1 MLYYLFTWLDKA
13 FNFPGAGVF
22 QYISFRAAMSV
33 ITSLVIILILGKPF
47 IKWLKRKQIG
57 ETVRDLQLEGQKE
70 KEGTPTMGGIIILA
84 AIIVPTLL
92 FAKLDNIYVL
102 IMLGT
107 TVWLGLLGFLDDYI
121 KVFRHNKEGL
131 PGKYKIV
138 GQVTLGLAV
147 GLLIMYHP
155 DITIK
160 EKSSLESFVAT
171 HNVNIQDNYDRATR
185 EFSKDPI
192 KSTKTTIPFVKN
204 NELDY
209 AKIITWMGDWA
220 KKWVWVLYV
229 IIVIFVVTATS
240 NAANLTD
247 GIDGLATGTS
257 AIIGATL
264 AILAWVSGNII
275 FANYL
280 NIMYLPNIGELAIF
294 ITAFVGAT
302 LGFLWYNSHPAEIF
316 MGDTGSLPIG
326 GIIAV
331 FALLIRKEL
340 LIPIMCGIFLIED
353 VSVILQTSYF
363 KYTRKRYGEGRRIF
377 LMAPLHHHY
386 QKKGIPE
393 QKIVMRFYLI
403 GILLA
408 IVSIVTLK
416 LR

>member
-13 FNFPGAGVF
+13 FDFPGAGVF

-33 ITSLVIILILGKPF
+33 ITSLVIMLIFGKPF
-47 IKWLKRKQIG
+47 IKFLKRKQIG
-57 ETVRDLQLEGQKE
+57 ETVRDLHLEGQKE
-70 KEGTPTMGGIIILA
+70 KEGTPTMGGLLILA
-84 AIIVPTLL
+84 AIIIPTLL

-107 TVWLGLLGFLDDYI
+107 TVWLGLFGFIDDYI
-121 KVFRHNKEGL
+121 KVFRHNKKGM

-138 GQVTLGLAV
+138 GQVSLGLVV

-160 EKSSLESFVAT
+160 EKSSVESYVAT
-171 HNVNIQDNYDRATR
+171 HNVNIQENLDRVST
-185 EFSKDPI
+185 EFAKDPV

-220 KKWVWVLYV
+220 HNWVWLLYV
-229 IIVIFVVTATS
+229 VVVILVVTATS

-275 FANYL
+275 FSNYL

-302 LGFLWYNSHPAEIF
+302 LGFLWYNSHPAQIF
-316 MGDTGSLPIG
+316 MGDTGSLPLG

-340 LIPIMCGIFLIED
+340 LIPVLCGIFLVED
-353 VSVILQTSYF
+353 LSVILQTSYF

-377 LMAPLHHHY
+377 LMSPLHHHY
-386 QKKGIPE
+386 QLKGIKE
-393 QKIVMRFYLI
+393 EKIVTRFYII

-408 IVSIVTLK
+408 VVSIVTLK